1 MQTRTIR
8 LRPLMMT
15 SAAVLLCATS
25 LWAADDA
32 GPGGTTALD
41 HFLFGGGWI
50 TYLVLV
56 PLSFATIALS
66 IDHLLYIRRGVLTP
80 PELKAALDE
89 LLAER
94 RFKEALDLVTE
105 DTSLLGGMV
114 LAGLSHAS
122 AGLNGMRRA
131 MEEVLE
137 FRAASLFRRIE
148 YLNIIGNLSP
158 MIGLF
163 GTVFGM
169 IKTFSA
175 IVEQGGQPDATSLA
189 QGISIA
195 LVTTF
200 WGLLVAIPA
209 LSVFHLMRNRID
221 GLMAGCAL
229 AGEELLDVF
238 RQPPKSATP
247 AQKRPSATPPAPQV
261 AAQP

>member
-1 MQTRTIR
+1 MQTPRVRIIAPTVI
-8 LRPLMMT
+8 
-15 SAAVLLCATS
+15 VLLIGATAA
-25 LWAADDA
+25 WAAYEPGA
-32 GPGGTTALD
+32 GGNTSALD

-66 IDHLLYIRRGVLTP
+66 IDHLLYIRRGVLMP

-94 RFKEALDLVTE
+94 RFKEALDLAA
-105 DTSLLGGMV
+105 DDNSLLGGMIH
-114 LAGLSHAS
+114 AGLSHAS

-175 IVEQGGQPDATSLA
+175 IVEQGGQPDAQNLA

-221 GLMAGCAL
+221 GLLASCAL
-229 AGEELLDVF
+229 SGEELLDVF
-238 RQPPKSATP
+238 RQPPKSTP
-247 AQKRPSATPPAPQV
+247 SAAKRTPATPPAPQV
-261 AAQP
+261 ASPS